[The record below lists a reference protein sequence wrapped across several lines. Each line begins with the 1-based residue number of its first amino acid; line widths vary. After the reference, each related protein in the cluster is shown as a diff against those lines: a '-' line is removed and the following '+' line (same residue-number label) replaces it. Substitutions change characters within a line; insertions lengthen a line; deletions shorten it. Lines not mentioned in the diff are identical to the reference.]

1 VAKKYQDW
9 YDGNYHRL
17 TNGGVWLRGREI
29 NTLDNEEFDNRSFR
43 VIITRLSTYWDT
55 ADSFTHKLL
64 YQMITSQGDM
74 YADLAYLPPLSDA
87 DVFNECGIP
96 WILGTS
102 SKYGADAFDIVAL
115 SNSIVQ
121 EIVNIPSM
129 LKRSAIPLRKSERM
143 EMPDIPLVILGGAN
157 ALYTSS
163 LQTDD
168 PFVDGI
174 FVGED
179 SSRILQLFS
188 IARECKKNKLTKRD
202 ILEKL
207 ESVDGFYQP
216 DSSKKTVKYTA
227 AQIDTGAILKNGPV
241 MYTAEQMGSGN
252 LAISEGCPCF
262 CSFCAE
268 SWGRKP
274 YRELPVDNIKTAVLE
289 EKAMMA
295 LETIEL
301 YSFNF
306 NMHSGFYH
314 IINELVPLVASI
326 GLKSQRFD
334 MIAKDP
340 EILKCLHAIGKTS
353 ITCGLEGISRRMR
366 KYLHKSLDDKDLKLS
381 LSMLIRAPIRELKI
395 FLIATGKE
403 TKEDFDEFCE
413 LLAYINSV
421 ITMAGRKPRI
431 IFSMTPLVRF
441 PYTPLEKE
449 PASLPL
455 ECREVVL
462 QAERFVNSR
471 GFEFRDSADH
481 HDYYLSQIIVRAQ
494 SNQVRSVLF
503 TTILQTGFI
512 YYREVPESFI
522 TEIEQEMKRA
532 KISREDVLAGLTDE
546 SILNRPVSINVNQQ
560 FMETQAG
567 SAQSYDDRGY
577 CIGTVEQ
584 EGTCIGCGAC
594 NTPEEITQMTS
605 LRRVRHLSPEIL
617 RKKVKDRNETISVHF
632 KVKIPKQS
640 RGIVRNNAGVAIGRA
655 MMLADERL
663 IVPYHG
669 YESSFVQ
676 TRFENSWIFGD
687 DIIGIRFHKS
697 AKTLLDQLCCDS
709 AFIDKVNMILDNRY
723 IVSGLASMDTIETVV
738 HISSHN
744 MLDPSAYI
752 NKHSIKH
759 TMRKPSENESLFE
772 LTKDGLK
779 KKIIASCS
787 SLKVSSVNT
796 VSVNPLDKFVF
807 NDFFKTIVKVDNEN
821 ELFGTDITVQIL

>member
-1 VAKKYQDW
+1 M
-9 YDGNYHRL
+9 
-17 TNGGVWLRGREI
+17 
-29 NTLDNEEFDNRSFR
+29 
-43 VIITRLSTYWDT
+43 STYWDT
-55 ADSFTHKLL
+55 ADSFTHKIL
-64 YQMITSQGDM
+64 YQMITSQGDI

-102 SKYGADAFDIVAL
+102 SKYGADAFDIVAI

-129 LKRSAIPLRKSERM
+129 LKRSTIPLRKSERM
-143 EMPDIPLVILGGAN
+143 EMSGIPLVILGGAN

-163 LQTDD
+163 LQTED

-179 SSRILQLFS
+179 SSKIQKLFS
-188 IARECKKNKLTKRD
+188 IARECKNDKLTKRET
-202 ILEKL
+202 LERL
-207 ESVDGFYQP
+207 ESVDGFFQP
-216 DSSKKTVKYTA
+216 DRCKKTVKYTA
-227 AQIDTGAILKNGPV
+227 AHFDTGTILKKGPV
-241 MYTAEQMGSGN
+241 MYTAEQMGCGN

-274 YRELPVDNIKTAVLE
+274 YRELSVDKIKTAALE

-306 NMHSGFYH
+306 NMHSGFYQ

-353 ITCGLEGISRRMR
+353 ITCGLEGLSGRMR
-366 KYLHKSLDDKDLKLS
+366 NYLHKSLDDKDLKLS

-421 ITMAGRKPRI
+421 ISMAGRKPRI

-449 PASLPL
+449 AASLPL

-471 GFEFRDSADH
+471 GFEFRDSADY

-494 SNQVRSVLF
+494 SNQVKSALF

-512 YYREVPESFI
+512 
-522 TEIEQEMKRA
+522 
-532 KISREDVLAGLTDE
+532 
-546 SILNRPVSINVNQQ
+546 
-560 FMETQAG
+560 
-567 SAQSYDDRGY
+567 
-577 CIGTVEQ
+577 
-584 EGTCIGCGAC
+584 
-594 NTPEEITQMTS
+594 
-605 LRRVRHLSPEIL
+605 
-617 RKKVKDRNETISVHF
+617 
-632 KVKIPKQS
+632 
-640 RGIVRNNAGVAIGRA
+640 
-655 MMLADERL
+655 
-663 IVPYHG
+663 
-669 YESSFVQ
+669 
-676 TRFENSWIFGD
+676 
-687 DIIGIRFHKS
+687 
-697 AKTLLDQLCCDS
+697 
-709 AFIDKVNMILDNRY
+709 
-723 IVSGLASMDTIETVV
+723 
-738 HISSHN
+738 
-744 MLDPSAYI
+744 
-752 NKHSIKH
+752 
-759 TMRKPSENESLFE
+759 
-772 LTKDGLK
+772 
-779 KKIIASCS
+779 
-787 SLKVSSVNT
+787 
-796 VSVNPLDKFVF
+796 
-807 NDFFKTIVKVDNEN
+807 
-821 ELFGTDITVQIL
+821 

>member
-1 VAKKYQDW
+1 MVRKYQDW
-9 YDGNYHRL
+9 YDENFHRL
-17 TNGGVWLRGREI
+17 TNGGVWLRGGEI
-29 NTLDNEEFDNRSFR
+29 NVLDNSEFDNRSFR

-64 YQMITSQGDM
+64 YQMITSQSDI

-87 DVFNECGIP
+87 DVFNEYGIP

-102 SKYGADAFDIVAL
+102 SKYGADAFDIVAI

-129 LKRSAIPLRKSERM
+129 LKRSAVPLRKSERM
-143 EMPDIPLVILGGAN
+143 EKPGIPLVILGGAN

-163 LQTDD
+163 LQTED

-179 SSRILQLFS
+179 SLRIEQLFS
-188 IARECKKNKLTKRD
+188 IARECKERKLSKRET
-202 ILEKL
+202 LERL

-216 DSSKKTVKYTA
+216 DRCKKTVKYTA
-227 AQIDTGAILKNGPV
+227 ASFDTGAILKNGPV

-252 LAISEGCPCF
+252 CAISEGCPCF

-274 YRELPVDNIKTAVLE
+274 YRELSVDKIKAAVLE

-306 NMHSGFYH
+306 NMHSGFYE
-314 IINELVPLVASI
+314 IINELVPAVASI

-353 ITCGLEGISRRMR
+353 ITCGLEGISGRMR
-366 KYLHKSLDDKDLKLS
+366 KYLHKSLDDRDLKLS

-449 PASLPL
+449 AASLPL

-481 HDYYLSQIIVRAQ
+481 HDYYLSQIIVRAH
-494 SNQVRSVLF
+494 SNQVRNVLF
-503 TTILQTGFI
+503 ATILQTGFV

-522 TEIEQEMKRA
+522 TELEHEMKRA
-532 KISREDVLAGLTDE
+532 KVSRDDVLAGLTDE
-546 SILNRPVSINVNQQ
+546 CISSRPVSINVNQQ
-560 FMETQAG
+560 FIESQAG
-567 SAQSYDDRGY
+567 SAMSYDDRGY
-577 CIGTVEQ
+577 CIGTVDQ
-584 EGTCIGCGAC
+584 EGICIGCGAC
-594 NTPEEITQMTS
+594 STHDEVTRMTA
-605 LRRVRHLSPEIL
+605 LRKVKHLSPEIL
-617 RKKVKDRNETISVHF
+617 RKKVRDRNETISVHF
-632 KVKIPKQS
+632 KVKIPKMS

-655 MMLADERL
+655 MMLADKRL

-669 YESSFVQ
+669 FESSYVH
-676 TRFENSWIFGD
+676 TRFENTWIYGD

-697 AKTLLDQLCCDS
+697 AGVLLEQLCNDS
-709 AFIDKVNMILDNRY
+709 VFIDTLNTILGNRY
-723 IVSGLASMDTIETVV
+723 TVTGLASMETIETEV
-738 HISSHN
+738 HVLSHCP
-744 MLDPSAYI
+744 LDPSAYI

-759 TMRKPSENESLFE
+759 TMRKPTVDETLFE
-772 LTKDGLK
+772 LTKEGLK
-779 KKIIASCS
+779 KKIVASCS
-787 SLKVSSVNT
+787 SLNRSSIST
-796 VSVNPLDKFVF
+796 VIVKPLEKFVF
-807 NDFFKTIVKVDNEN
+807 NDFLKTIAKVDNEN
-821 ELFGTDITVQIL
+821 ELFKVDMTVRIL

>member
-1 VAKKYQDW
+1 MGKTYQHW
-9 YDGNYHRL
+9 YDENFHRL
-17 TNGGVWLRGREI
+17 TNGGIWLRGGEI
-29 NTLDNEEFDNRSFR
+29 NVLDNSEFDNRSFR
-43 VIITRLSTYWDT
+43 VVITRLSTYWDT

-64 YQMITSQGDM
+64 YQMITSHDDI

-87 DVFNECGIP
+87 DVFNESGVP

-102 SKYGADAFDIVAL
+102 SKYGADAFDVVAI

-143 EMPDIPLVILGGAN
+143 EMPEMPLVILGGAN

-163 LQTDD
+163 LQTED

-179 SSRILQLFS
+179 SLQIKQLFT
-188 IARECKKNKLTKRD
+188 IARECKERKLAKRET
-202 ILEKL
+202 LEML

-216 DSSKKTVKYTA
+216 DHCKKTVKYTTTGF
-227 AQIDTGAILKNGPV
+227 DTGAILKNGPV

-252 LAISEGCPCF
+252 CAISEGCPCF

-274 YRELPVDNIKTAVLE
+274 YRELSVDKIKSAVLE

-306 NMHSGFYH
+306 NMHSGFYE
-314 IINELVPLVASI
+314 IINELVPVVASI

-353 ITCGLEGISRRMR
+353 ITCGLEGISGRMR
-366 KYLHKSLDDKDLKLS
+366 KYLHKSLDDSDLRLS

-449 PASLPL
+449 TAPLPL

-462 QAERFVNSR
+462 QTERFVNSR
-471 GFEFRDSADH
+471 GFEFRDSANH

-494 SNQVRSVLF
+494 SNLVRNVLF
-503 TTILQTGFI
+503 ATILQTGFI
-512 YYREVPESFI
+512 YYREVPERFI
-522 TEIEQEMKRA
+522 TGLEHEMKRA
-532 KISREDVLAGLTDE
+532 NVSRDDVLAGLTDE
-546 SILNRPVSINVNQQ
+546 TISNRPVAINVKQQ
-560 FMETQAG
+560 FVESQAN
-567 SAQSYDDRGY
+567 SALSYDDRRY
-577 CIGTVEQ
+577 CIGTVDQ
-584 EGTCIGCGAC
+584 EGICAGCGAC
-594 NTPEEITQMTS
+594 STHDDIRRMTA
-605 LRRVRHLSPEIL
+605 LRKVKHLSPEIL
-617 RKKVKDRNETISVHF
+617 RKKVRDRSETISVQL
-632 KVKIPKQS
+632 KVKIPKMS
-640 RGIVRNNAGVAIGRA
+640 RGIVRNDAGVAIGRA

-669 YESSFVQ
+669 FESSFVHSK
-676 TRFENSWIFGD
+676 FENNWIYGD

-697 AKTLLDQLCCDS
+697 AGVLLEQLCNDRS
-709 AFIDKVNMILDNRY
+709 FIDAVNTILCNRY
-723 IVSGLASMDTIETVV
+723 TVTGPASTETVETEV
-738 HISSHN
+738 CVSSYFP
-744 MLDPSAYI
+744 LDPSAYI

-759 TMRKPSENESLFE
+759 TMRKPTVNEMLFE

-779 KKIIASCS
+779 KKIVASCHS
-787 SLKVSSVNT
+787 SSNSSIST
-796 VSVNPLDKFVF
+796 VIVKPLEKFVF
-807 NDFFKTIVKVDNEN
+807 NDFFKTIARVDNKN
-821 ELFGTDITVQIL
+821 ELFKADLTIRIL